1 MTEEFYKRRSR
12 FYYAFLLS
20 MFDNDRNKLQEALN
34 KFSDK
39 GREMH
44 EKKDKDVTIE
54 ITDDSKKKSTSN
66 KKWYYPM
73 GYV

>member
-1 MTEEFYKRRSR
+1 
-12 FYYAFLLS
+12 

-39 GREMH
+39 GKEMR

-54 ITDDSKKKSTSN
+54 ITDDSKKKPTSS

>member
-39 GREMH
+39 GKEMR
-44 EKKDKDVTIE
+44 EKKDKEVTIE
-54 ITDDSKKKSTSN
+54 ITDDSKKKSTTN
-66 KKWYYPM
+66 KKWYH
-73 GYV
+73 